1 MSFSFELVRTE
12 RQTEEHLSIVP
23 FYQHMEQQEHS
34 FIPSFIHSHI
44 QQYSLSQA
52 TSWDYTGE
60 YNSEK
65 VKVSTLQELLF

>member
-1 MSFSFELVRTE
+1 
-12 RQTEEHLSIVP
+12 
-23 FYQHMEQQEHS
+23 MEQQEHS